1 MKYSKLSS
9 IYYQNREL
17 YKKEYDK
24 RFNSI
29 STYHLPLSI
38 KNNEAFIVI
47 TTNILNTIESIYK
60 VNNKILNLLEVLPS
74 NSQVQI
80 HYARCNSCLEL

>member
-38 KNNEAFIVI
+38 TR
-47 TTNILNTIESIYK
+47 TTGQERAPA
-60 VNNKILNLLEVLPS
+60 KI
-74 NSQVQI
+74 
-80 HYARCNSCLEL
+80 